1 MNLNIA
7 TILTISRIAFI
18 PLIAFFYIFEDGIF
32 RNISAYI
39 FLIALITDYL
49 DGYIAR
55 NFNQSTAFGAF
66 LDPVADKLLVVIT
79 IFLLAGTFNSIVF
92 LLSALIIISREF
104 LVIAIRQ
111 RLAELKTNIP
121 LKVNNLGKIK
131 TGFQMTALFLL
142 LHTNITSHYINL
154 HIIGLLLLFIAAVLT
169 VISFI
174 YYVRKAWSDILSIYC
189 GNSSVDR
196 AQPAKAEVAGLSPVS
211 RSRFG

>member
-66 LDPVADKLLVVIT
+66 LDPVADKL
-79 IFLLAGTFNSIVF
+79 FSC
-92 LLSALIIISREF
+92 
-104 LVIAIRQ
+104 
-111 RLAELKTNIP
+111 
-121 LKVNNLGKIK
+121 NNNFFIGW
-131 TGFQMTALFLL
+131 
-142 LHTNITSHYINL
+142 YI
-154 HIIGLLLLFIAAVLT
+154 
-169 VISFI
+169 
-174 YYVRKAWSDILSIYC
+174 
-189 GNSSVDR
+189 
-196 AQPAKAEVAGLSPVS
+196 
-211 RSRFG
+211 

>member
-18 PLIAFFYIFEDGIF
+18 PLIAFFYIFQDGNF

-39 FLIALITDYL
+39 FLVALITDYL
-49 DGYIAR
+49 DGYVAR

-92 LLSALIIISREF
+92 VLSALIIISREF

-131 TGFQMTALFLL
+131 TGFQMSALFFL

-169 VISFI
+169 VVSFI
-174 YYVRKAWSDILSIYC
+174 YYVRKAWSDIL
-189 GNSSVDR
+189 N
-196 AQPAKAEVAGLSPVS
+196 
-211 RSRFG
+211 

>member
-66 LDPVADKLLVVIT
+66 LDPVADKIL
-79 IFLLAGTFNSIVF
+79 IVF
-92 LLSALIIISREF
+92 LFFGLALNLSNYLVGFLGSIIITREIWVSALRDFNSRNNNTKATK
-104 LVIAIRQ
+104 VIY
-111 RLAELKTNIP
+111 LA
-121 LKVNNLGKIK
+121 KIK
-131 TGFQMTALFLL
+131 TSIQLFTIFTYLSGLAFDLMILIIEGAFTLIWRNKQSALSKSRRLRAPASCC
-142 LHTNITSHYINL
+142 HQSEC
-154 HIIGLLLLFIAAVLT
+154 
-169 VISFI
+169 SE
-174 YYVRKAWSDILSIYC
+174 SIL
-189 GNSSVDR
+189 
-196 AQPAKAEVAGLSPVS
+196 Q
-211 RSRFG
+211 